1 MNPTLAHPGPEAW
14 LDFLYGELPPAE
26 HRRLEQHLAA
36 CPTCAAELAL
46 TRRTMAALD
55 TWKIP
60 VMPGKRSGLVAP
72 LKWAAAAVLV
82 LGVGLAAGRLSAPQL
97 DTTKLRADVASTLRQ
112 EFRSDLRTVTA
123 AAEARTQRQLDELAQ
138 AWITGRAED
147 QQASLALYDRAQTD
161 RKADYTRLRRDLETV
176 AIQAELRLDTT
187 ERALG
192 QIALASPADSTHPDG
207 NTP

>member
-1 MNPTLAHPGPEAW
+1 VPS
-14 LDFLYGELPPAE
+14 
-26 HRRLEQHLAA
+26 RRH
-36 CPTCAAELAL
+36 
-46 TRRTMAALD
+46 
-55 TWKIP
+55 
-60 VMPGKRSGLVAP
+60 GFVAP
-72 LKWAAAAVLV
+72 LKWTAAAVLV

-97 DTTKLRADVASTLRQ
+97 DTTKLRAEMASTLRQ
-112 EFRSDLRTVTA
+112 EFQNDLHAAVA

-147 QQASLALYDRAQTD
+147 WQASLSLYDRAQTD
-161 RKADYTRLRRDLETV
+161 RKADYSRLRHDLETV

-192 QIALASPADSTHPDG
+192 QIALVSPADSTHPDG